1 MTTNL
6 GSIVNIFIF
15 ILGGIVLSFNEHKYL
30 QFGNDEEICM
40 SSRICMKKVAATS
53 IWMMS

>member
-6 GSIVNIFIF
+6 GSIINIFIF
-15 ILGGIVLSFNEHKYL
+15 ILGGGVLSFNEHKYL

-40 SSRICMKKVAATS
+40 SSRICKKKVATTS